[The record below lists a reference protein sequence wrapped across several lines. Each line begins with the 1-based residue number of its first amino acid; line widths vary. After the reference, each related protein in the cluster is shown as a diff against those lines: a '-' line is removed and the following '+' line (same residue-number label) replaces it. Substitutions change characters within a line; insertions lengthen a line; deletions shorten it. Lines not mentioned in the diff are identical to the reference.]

1 VCSRAIFPVPF
12 LSRLLLT
19 DPGLSHIPMAGY
31 RLDGYV
37 RTKAAR
43 PVVNPSV
50 HLQWPDLLE
59 TDPSGIAGSVY
70 YSVDQ
75 RD

>member
-1 VCSRAIFPVPF
+1 
-12 LSRLLLT
+12 
-19 DPGLSHIPMAGY
+19 MAGY